1 MRAESELFD
10 TSDDRRSA
18 LGSTMLQI
26 SNAIVGL
33 HKEYFGRGPTKA
45 RSTLARDTLVVVLE
59 GGFSQAERT
68 LAESGRTDAVSDARH
83 VMQSVISDRWVAA
96 VEELLGRRV
105 TCFLSA
111 TDPIQEIQVETFLLE
126 PEAHHPSGMD
136 GAGPD
141 FGSNNSGNNN
151 HHP

>member
-1 MRAESELFD
+1 MREQMEQIDSAE
-10 TSDDRRSA
+10 RRHA
-18 LGSTMLQI
+18 LGSKMLQV

-45 RSTLARDTLVVVLE
+45 RSTLARDVLVVVLE

-68 LAESGRTDAVSDARH
+68 LAESGRQDAVSDARH
-83 VMQSVISDRWVAA
+83 VMQSVIKDHWIDA

-111 TDPIQEIQVETFLLE
+111 NDPMQEIQVETFLLE
-126 PEAHHPSGMD
+126 PEEARDASVDAAAVELVSPNGD
-136 GAGPD
+136 GPA
-141 FGSNNSGNNN
+141 N
-151 HHP
+151 

>member
-1 MRAESELFD
+1 MREQVEQIDSA
-10 TSDDRRSA
+10 DRRHV
-18 LGSTMLQI
+18 LGSKMLQV

-45 RSTLARDTLVVVLE
+45 RSTLARDVLVVVLE

-68 LAESGRTDAVSDARH
+68 LAKSGREDAVSDARH
-83 VMQSVISDRWVAA
+83 VMQSVIKNRWIDA

-111 TDPIQEIQVETFLLE
+111 NDPTQEIQVETFLLE
-126 PEAHHPSGMD
+126 PEETRGAPTD
-136 GAGPD
+136 GAAVELFARDGD
-141 FGSNNSGNNN
+141 GSAG
-151 HHP
+151 